1 MADNTDDDSLENPV
15 NPQPDNHSDDITP
28 AQETDTINLN
38 LETEDMEVHHH
49 PDLHHKPKKWKEY
62 FLEFLMIFL
71 AVTMGFFAESY
82 REHLVERT
90 KEREYVKSL
99 VEDLKSDSAFLSIS
113 ITQRIP
119 YHIAWMDS
127 TIHLLELPSL
137 NGKDREV
144 YQAFFLATSWT
155 YNYHPNERTLSQ
167 LHSEGFHLIR
177 NENVANAVNLM
188 EAQSKLTTAA
198 APFLFEMQNE
208 LDASNYIFANRNV
221 TDTIGQIAFR
231 KYYLDYSAELHLSD
245 IPEESLIN
253 TTNKAGIQSYIEKL
267 RKYANYVQTAIKGQ
281 DISILRSITN
291 TIAILNKEYHLE

>member
-1 MADNTDDDSLENPV
+1 MADNINDDTLDNP
-15 NPQPDNHSDDITP
+15 ITP
-28 AQETDTINLN
+28 QSENFSDEILSSNDTGIITPIQETEN
-38 LETEDMEVHHH
+38 MEVHHH

-82 REHLVERT
+82 REHLVEIK

-99 VEDLKSDSAFLSIS
+99 VEDLKSDSIFLNIS
-113 ITQRIP
+113 INQRIP
-119 YHIAWMDS
+119 YHVAWMDS
-127 TIHLLELPSL
+127 AIHLLELPSL

-167 LHSEGFHLIR
+167 LHSEGFHFIR
-177 NENVANAVNLM
+177 NENVANAISLM

-198 APFLFEMQNE
+198 APFLFDMQND
-208 LDASNYIFANRNV
+208 LDASNYVFANRNI

-245 IPEESLIN
+245 IPKGSLIN
-253 TTNKAGIQSYIEKL
+253 TTNKIGIQSYIEKL
-267 RKYANYVQTAIKGQ
+267 RKYANYIQTAIKGQ

>member
-1 MADNTDDDSLENPV
+1 MADNINDDTLDNP
-15 NPQPDNHSDDITP
+15 ITP
-28 AQETDTINLN
+28 QSENLSDEIISSNDTGIITPIQETEN
-38 LETEDMEVHHH
+38 MEVHHH
-49 PDLHHKPKKWKEY
+49 PDIHHKPKKWKEY

-82 REHLVERT
+82 REHLVET
-90 KEREYVKSL
+90 KKEKEYVKSL
-99 VEDLKSDSAFLSIS
+99 VEDLKSDSVFLSIS
-113 ITQRIP
+113 INQRIP

-127 TIHLLELPSL
+127 AIHLLELPSL

-167 LHSEGFHLIR
+167 LHSEGFHFIR
-177 NENVANAVNLM
+177 NENVANAISLM

-198 APFLFEMQNE
+198 APFLFDMQND
-208 LDASNYIFANRNV
+208 LDASNYVFANRNI

-245 IPEESLIN
+245 IPKGSLIN
-253 TTNKAGIQSYIEKL
+253 TTNKIGIQSYIEKL
-267 RKYANYVQTAIKGQ
+267 RKYANYIQTAIKGQ

-291 TIAILNKEYHLE
+291 TIAILNQEYHLE